1 VSPRVFGPVFIYF
14 TSHCSQSIVTWFH
27 KLDFSFLI
35 IFVMIRQ
42 LAARGRYSAFRKSFS
57 TSTRRNGY
65 EDTIG
70 NLKIGEHTR
79 VIFQG
84 FTGMFEFLTGRFWK

>member
-1 VSPRVFGPVFIYF
+1 
-14 TSHCSQSIVTWFH
+14 
-27 KLDFSFLI
+27 
-35 IFVMIRQ
+35 MIRQ

-70 NLKIGEHTR
+70 YLKIGEHTR

>member
-1 VSPRVFGPVFIYF
+1 
-14 TSHCSQSIVTWFH
+14 
-27 KLDFSFLI
+27 
-35 IFVMIRQ
+35 MIRQ
-42 LAARGRYSAFRKSFS
+42 LAARGRFSTSRKSFS
-57 TSTRRNGY
+57 TSTRRRGY

-84 FTGMFEFLTGRFWK
+84 FTGVFEDFGFKIF